1 MNNLSK
7 EKSKEYFYE
16 EVKLPKYKSI
26 ITLGNINF
34 YQTKKFNWFHKLTLR
49 LIFGLKIR
57 DYKEVKKDG

>member
-7 EKSKEYFYE
+7 EKSKEYFYKE
-16 EVKLPKYKSI
+16 IKTRKYKSI
-26 ITLGNINF
+26 ITLGDINV

-49 LIFGLKIR
+49 LIFGLKIQ